1 MIAVCL
7 LVSNMIPQE
16 TSISFDKKARSF
28 VVKVGKETRVA
39 KVQPAPPEP
48 IPALVFRKDDRWV
61 VWDDRGLVIRVG
73 DKVTTTKL
81 DPVVDDAT
89 LFTAKQKAENGK
101 LIKEGKRKKQAA
113 ALSGAVRIGST
124 VFLLPRWVDNT
135 GQTWLEAMVK
145 VDFSDPEPRPK
156 VLGKFNGNTRAT
168 KNIDNEV
175 FVVDDR
181 PAAIVTQGDTWGVS
195 SLDPKSGDI
204 VYSVFGSN
212 LVEYRSSGL
221 FLEKTSYKTTLF
233 GEVDPKTG
241 RRRILY
247 ETKSTNFEL
256 TPTLP
261 VLARFDSKATV
272 FHHLE
277 TGAEVSLPGKQGFRE
292 AGDWLVAWKTD
303 NGRTRVNVYKAE
315 TWALLASA
323 NISLK

>member
-7 LVSNMIPQE
+7 LVSNMVPQE
-16 TSISFDKKARSF
+16 TAISFDKKARAF

-39 KVQPAPPEP
+39 KVQPYPPAP

-61 VWDDRGLVIRVG
+61 VWDKRGLVIRVG
-73 DKVTTTKL
+73 EKVTSTRL

-89 LFTAKQKAENGK
+89 LFTAKQKAENAR
-101 LIKEGKRKKQAA
+101 LIKEGKRKKQAS
-113 ALSGAVRIGST
+113 ALSGAVRIGTT
-124 VFLLPRWVDNT
+124 VFLLPRWVDT
-135 GQTWLEAMVK
+135 SGQTWLEAMVK

-156 VLGKFNGNTRAT
+156 VLGKFNGNTRAA
-168 KNIDNEV
+168 KPIDNEV

-204 VYSVFGSN
+204 VYSVFGNN
-212 LVEYRSSGL
+212 LDNYRASGL
-221 FLEKTSYKTTLF
+221 FSEKTSYKTTLF

-247 ETKSTNFEL
+247 ETKSSNFEL
-256 TPTLP
+256 TPVLP
-261 VLARFDSKATV
+261 VLARFDAKATV
-272 FHHLE
+272 LHHLE
-277 TGAEVSLPGKQGFRE
+277 SGAEISLPGKQGIRE
-292 AGDWLVAWKTD
+292 AGDWVVLWRTE
-303 NGRTRVNVYKAE
+303 NGRTRVNVYRPE
-315 TWALLASA
+315 NWTLLASA